1 MAHVIALCNLA
12 KSGSL
17 TLPELRKLSSNG
29 AGDAIWDRLKSVF
42 SVATDSRDTWW
53 ASVTTRLEPGSV
65 KGSRWSLK
73 GGVELNLKAR
83 KLWKSDVCP
92 ATMTIMASFD
102 LDEFQFPESG
112 NISDQYSQM
121 DNLFSSFQGMSGTLA
136 GGWTSWIL
144 TSSTQEMPQMRS
156 C

>member
-42 SVATDSRDTWW
+42 AVATDSRDTWW

-112 NISDQYSQM
+112 NISDHYS
-121 DNLFSSFQGMSGTLA
+121 N
-136 GGWTSWIL
+136 
-144 TSSTQEMPQMRS
+144 
-156 C
+156 